1 MNQVVINA
9 DIWKKGDGPAPTY
22 RVYVDDHLLTERD
35 FVWPSDRT
43 YIKEWIE
50 VFLEPGWHE
59 LKIENC
65 TPANGELIVRNVK
78 VNDAMADFKFKVQ

>member
-35 FVWPSDRT
+35 FIWPSERT

-59 LKIENC
+59 LKIE
-65 TPANGELIVRNVK
+65 LIVRNVK
-78 VNDAMADFKFKVQ
+78 VNNAMADFKFKVQ